1 MERENPRTYI
11 SGVRTFLAIFFK
23 YKRMILT
30 VFLVVAIIGIT
41 IALQI
46 PAMYEAKANLLVKF
60 GREFMYRPESA
71 RKAASMTVMGREEAM
86 NNEIKILTNQDLMK
100 KVVGVLG
107 VENLYPKLIDGQI
120 SPRDHRDGC
129 RGARFRKEFQ
139 CYHFQGVEC
148 NRSVL
153 QT

>member
-46 PAMYEAKANLLVKF
+46 PAMYESKANLLVKF
-60 GREFMYRPESA
+60 GREFMYRPE
-71 RKAASMTVMGREEAM
+71 
-86 NNEIKILTNQDLMK
+86 
-100 KVVGVLG
+100 LG
-107 VENLYPKLIDGQI
+107 D
-120 SPRDHRDGC
+120 R
-129 RGARFRKEFQ
+129 A
-139 CYHFQGVEC
+139 
-148 NRSVL
+148 
-153 QT
+153 TA